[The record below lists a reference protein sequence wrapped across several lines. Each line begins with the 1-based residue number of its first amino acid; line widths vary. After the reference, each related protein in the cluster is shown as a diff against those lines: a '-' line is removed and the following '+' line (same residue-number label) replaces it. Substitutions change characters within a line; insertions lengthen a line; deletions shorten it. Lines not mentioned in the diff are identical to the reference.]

1 VISMTGFGHGELR
14 NERAQV
20 VLEIR
25 SYNNRYLDVFLNL
38 PGSLKLFEPRLR
50 EYVAARVARGKI
62 ELFLSVT
69 EAEED
74 RGVLVDEARLAAYR
88 DAFERIRRAG
98 RLRGRAGVADFAR
111 LDGVLRSESR
121 RDPEALWTLMQ
132 PLLDSV
138 FAEFQRSRQVEGRKT
153 EGDIRRL
160 AEEIGRQVHLVE
172 GLAPKIEQ
180 RISDGLRE
188 RFRELLGDGVEEPR
202 ILAETA
208 VLLVKFDIN
217 EEIQRMKA
225 HLDSLFDA
233 LGRDGAHGKRLDF
246 VCQELGREINT
257 IGSKSMMLEVDQAV
271 IAVKDALEKVREQL
285 RNVE

>member
-1 VISMTGFGHGELR
+1 MTSMTGFGHGELR
-14 NERAQV
+14 DERAHV

-38 PGSLKLFEPRLR
+38 PANLKVLEPRLR
-50 EYVAARVARGKI
+50 EYVASRIQRGKV

-69 EAEED
+69 ETEGDLA
-74 RGVLVDEARLAAYR
+74 VQVDQERVRAYLAAFGELKR
-88 DAFERIRRAG
+88 LSGIRERVSLSHLAG
-98 RLRGRAGVADFAR
+98 LEGI
-111 LDGVLRSESR
+111 LKTETR
-121 RDPEALWTLMQ
+121 RDPEALWALAL
-132 PLLDSV
+132 PLVESV
-138 FAEFQRSRQVEGRKT
+138 FKEFQMSRELEGRKT

-160 AEEIGRQVHLVE
+160 AEDIRGRVQVIE
-172 GLAPKIEQ
+172 GMVPRIQEKISQ
-180 RISDGLRE
+180 GLRE
-188 RFRELLGDGVEEPR
+188 RFRELLGEGIEESR

-208 VLLVKFDIN
+208 VLLTKFDIN

-225 HLDSLFDA
+225 HLGSLFEA
-233 LGRDGAHGKRLDF
+233 IGRDGSHGKRLDF

-271 IAVKDALEKVREQL
+271 IAVKDALEKIREQL